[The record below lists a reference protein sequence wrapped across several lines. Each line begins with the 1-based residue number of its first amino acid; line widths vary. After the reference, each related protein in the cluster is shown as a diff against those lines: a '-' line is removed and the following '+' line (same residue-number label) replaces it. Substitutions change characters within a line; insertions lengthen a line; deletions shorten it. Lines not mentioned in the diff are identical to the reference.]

1 MIKLNERDFVLWQIE
16 KKMRKCKLTMTCIAL
31 CIATI
36 FFASCSLLFPNG
48 FEFPSLGG
56 GGGGQSGG
64 SKHPS
69 VQGVADR
76 LTKDSEKIAVFNNDL
91 GIFNAANGYAN
102 QLPFN
107 CFWSA
112 GNARIEANRLLMSL
126 TEGFNNYWGRELN
139 YVGAECRTST
149 TYSYGFYSVSMKA
162 AKCSG
167 VISSF
172 FTYTNNG
179 GWDEIDVEFL
189 GKDTT
194 HIQLN
199 YYTKGVGGHEF
210 WYDLGFDGADDF
222 HEYAFEWLP
231 NSITWYVDGKAVYR
245 ATENI
250 PNLPQQIM
258 MNVWNCVGADEWSGK
273 FTGSPLPATAEYQWV
288 GFSAA

>member
-1 MIKLNERDFVLWQIE
+1 MKKLAI
-16 KKMRKCKLTMTCIAL
+16 TITCIAL

-36 FFASCSLLFPNG
+36 AFASCSLF
-48 FEFPSLGG
+48 FPS
-56 GGGGQSGG
+56 G
-64 SKHPS
+64 STTHPS
-69 VQGVADR
+69 VSGVADR
-76 LTKDSEKIAVFNNDL
+76 LTKDEEKIARFDSNLGVFHPS
-91 GIFNAANGYAN
+91 NGYAN
-102 QLPFN
+102 GAPFN
-107 CFWSA
+107 CFWSQD
-112 GNARIEANRLLMSL
+112 NARIESGRLMMSL
-126 TEGFNNYWGRELN
+126 TESVNYHWGRE
-139 YVGAECRTST
+139 YRYAGAECRTWA

-179 GWDEIDVEFL
+179 GWDEIDIEFL

-245 ATENI
+245 ATDNV
-250 PNLPQQIM
+250 PTLQTQIM
-258 MNVWNCVGADEWSGK
+258 MNVWNCEGHDEWSGK
-273 FTGSPLPATAEYQWV
+273 FTGSPLPATAEYKWV
-288 GFSAA
+288 GFSAAK